1 MNESISPQRR
11 RRQRRDVP
19 FSWAASCGMS
29 AYGELA
35 GVPFD
40 RLFHDFDAIRHAY
53 IVGEPRAREMF
64 GPDVSYGGVN
74 FEQISYGHINCLGCE
89 LTFAAH
95 SEPIYEPIYHS
106 IEEGIRALRKP
117 VDWAR
122 AGLMPSYIEL
132 WNRLRTAFP
141 DAHIPFVGFRSQ
153 GPITTA
159 WALRGHEFFLDLHDD
174 MPRCMEYLELVTDSI
189 VSFRQFLLSVNG
201 RGRPGSV
208 FLTDDIAA
216 MIQPKHWGDLV
227 VPILD
232 RFYRQQSSGE
242 RHAHIE
248 NLIPE
253 HLPFLDVLGLDGFDP
268 SVSPRITPADLR
280 DRCSVPFDWLLNP
293 MQTRDFTP
301 QQIRDYLTNAVEN
314 GASSLACHI
323 ARDTVIHKLAD
334 NVRVFI
340 ETAKK
345 ISAQR
350 SA

>member
-1 MNESISPQRR
+1 
-11 RRQRRDVP
+11 
-19 FSWAASCGMS
+19 MS

-35 GVPFD
+35 GISFD
-40 RLFHDFDAIRHAY
+40 RLFYDLEAIRDAY

-64 GPDVSYGGVN
+64 GPDVSYAGPS

-89 LTFAAH
+89 LTFAAD
-95 SEPIYEPIYHS
+95 SEPMYEPIHGS
-106 IEEGIRALRKP
+106 LAEGIRALRKP
-117 VDWAR
+117 VDWAK
-122 AGLMPSYIEL
+122 AGLMPSYLEL
-132 WNRLRTAFP
+132 WNKLRAVFP
-141 DAHIPFVGFRSQ
+141 GHDIGFFGFRAQ

-159 WALRGHEFFLDLHDD
+159 WALRGHDFFLDLHDD
-174 MPRCMEYLELVTDSI
+174 PPLCKEYLQLVTDSI
-189 VSFRQFLLSVNG
+189 VSFRQFLLNVNQCG
-201 RGRPGSV
+201 TPRSV

-216 MIQPKHWGDLV
+216 MIQPKLWGEMV

-232 RFYRQQSSGE
+232 RFYHLQTSGE

-293 MQTRDFTP
+293 MQTRDFSPP
-301 QQIRDYLTNAVEN
+301 QIHDYLTSVTAN

-323 ARDTVIHKLAD
+323 ARDTVLHKLAD
-334 NVRVFI
+334 NVRAFI
-340 ETAKK
+340 ATAKGL
-345 ISAQR
+345 AAAR
-350 SA
+350 SR